1 MLEREVGAAQAQAAI
16 EYFVDAGE
24 IARMLGLDRKT
35 VQQMA
40 RDGVIPAYPLGEGTR
55 KTWRFLPSEIHEWM
69 QGRVNSEG
77 HPCRSNRR
85 KSN

>member
-1 MLEREVGAAQAQAAI
+1 MTESEVGPIQTQTVV
-16 EYFVDAGE
+16 EYFVDAHE
-24 IARMLGLDRKT
+24 IARMLAIDHRT

-55 KTWRFLPSEIHEWM
+55 KTWRFRPSEIHEWM
-69 QGRVNSEG
+69 TRKINSEG

-85 KSN
+85 RPN